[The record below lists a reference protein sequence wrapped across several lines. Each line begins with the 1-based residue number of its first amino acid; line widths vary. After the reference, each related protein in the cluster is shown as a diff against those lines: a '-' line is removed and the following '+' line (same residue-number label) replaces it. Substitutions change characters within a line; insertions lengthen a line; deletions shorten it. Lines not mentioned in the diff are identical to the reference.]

1 MLYAVSMGSM
11 IQPDYPDREQRFE
24 RYRRSKSPTSLFR
37 THTLAAGERFAAW
50 RESMAVFLDARLSS
64 HHDIKNF
71 TGENES
77 YLLDDIMLVR
87 GISAAQKY
95 DRPASKISRDGI
107 DHYMIQIFIG
117 GGCELNLQDRIVK
130 SAPHRAIAFDLGEVM
145 DSFNSEFDLLAL
157 VIPRGRLAPLLT
169 APDSMHGRVPDVES
183 GAGIMLADFIKSLYL
198 AAPSFTP
205 TEAKA
210 TTRALLEILAAAFN
224 GAPASEIA
232 ARDASQQAAFLRVQ
246 LFIRENLSTAD
257 LSPEIIALGVG
268 MSRTALY
275 RLFEPA
281 GGVADYVRELRLRK
295 CLAEIIS
302 VSHIHRNVSE
312 IAYRSGFTDPS
323 HFTRLFKQRFGCTPR
338 EAREAADPAARR
350 DRVELDPRVGDRR
363 YEEWIAGLA

>member
-1 MLYAVSMGSM
+1 M
-11 IQPDYPDREQRFE
+11 IQPDYPGRDQRLE
-24 RYRRSKSPTSLFR
+24 RYGRSKLPASLFR

-50 RESMAVFLDARLSS
+50 RESMGVFLDASLASLREVK
-64 HHDIKNF
+64 IF

-77 YLLDDIMLVR
+77 YLLDDIMLTR

-107 DHYMIQIFIG
+107 DHYMIQIFIS
-117 GGCELNLQDRIVK
+117 GGCELNVLGRNVK
-130 SAPHRAIAFDLGEVM
+130 STPHRAIAFDLGEIM
-145 DSFNSEFDLLAL
+145 DSYNSGFDLLAL

-198 AAPSFTP
+198 AAPSLMP

-210 TTRALLEILAAAFN
+210 AMRALLEMLAAAFN
-224 GAPASEIA
+224 GAPANEVA
-232 ARDASQQAAFLRVQ
+232 ARDAGRQAAFLRVQ
-246 LFIRENLSTAD
+246 LFIRENLGTAD
-257 LSPEIIALGVG
+257 LSPEAIALGVG

-275 RLFEPA
+275 RLFEST

-302 VSHIHRNVSE
+302 VSHIHRHVSE
-312 IAYRSGFTDPS
+312 IAYRWGFTDPS
-323 HFTRLFKQRFGCTPR
+323 HFTRLFRQRFGCTPS